1 MSNFVRSVA
10 PNVQFVHP
18 EEDRPCEEAGDSAT
32 RCSTVPTTAEFTPTT
47 TAAMSAPESAG
58 RVTAKG
64 PLPAAAPRG
73 VLWCVAVVAVAY
85 IAYAGLLLSAD
96 LLRVAPVGFVAHFDA
111 IGMTADGVLA
121 GSPAARAGLRTGDHI
136 VRVNAQDIQRGLD
149 WQRAKV
155 HIDPSHPLEIVV
167 ERAGVVSTVSVPLT
181 AGIRESLFG
190 SPRPGLLAFRS
201 AQLITL
207 ALAILVAVRR
217 ADQSSAL
224 VGAWLLGAIATVSI
238 VLPMRLAT
246 FWEALPLVLRVLIWA
261 PFAAS
266 VIVGPLLF
274 AFFAVFPRRT
284 WSGRRLGAAM
294 IPAGLLAAWHV
305 LSGYQVMTPPG
316 AATTVPDSLP
326 AVILVNIAYAAGAVA
341 MLAAHGRAAETLTD
355 RRRIRVL
362 MVGTVV
368 GVTAGAGAVLGYWLQ
383 AGADIFATRTL
394 AGLSL
399 VFLAVPASFAYAI
412 LRHRLFDLSL
422 IVRQG
427 VRYALARRMLDALIP
442 LLAAL
447 LLVDLLLLHR
457 HEPLLDTLQARWW
470 WYTLVGGALVVA
482 RSRRERWLKSLDGR
496 FFRERYDAQRL
507 LRNIAEQISE
517 ASSFDAVAPSLAQQL
532 DQALHPSFVE
542 VLTFVPEENVF
553 ATAANG
559 SAPRAPEPLPSSLT
573 VIGLLSVL
581 GKPLALSLG
590 DTAWVRRQ
598 LPAGERE
605 LLVRRGIELLVPI
618 TGGGSKIPA
627 ALIALG
633 PRRSEE
639 PYNEEDIDL
648 LVTIAHALGLLIGRT
663 PGEPPATGLGE
674 CESCGRCFDGAR
686 DLCTHDQQRLTAL
699 RGPRRLNGRYR
710 LDRRLGRGGMGSVYA
725 AVDETLERSVAVK
738 LIREDLVISAD
749 LSDRFRREARAA
761 AGFAHVHVVRVYD
774 FGLDREGRAFL
785 VMELLEGQTLRQR
798 LGSGRPLTVGEVLHV
813 LRGICPAVS
822 AAHAQG
828 LVHRDLK
835 PENIFL
841 QNQETG
847 VVPKVLD
854 FGLAKAFGPQLI
866 APGGHGTSAGLLVG
880 TLDYMAPEQAAGDIV
895 SPGWDVWALGVI
907 AYEMLTRSH
916 PFRHQRVTFGGADVA
931 DAEAITFPGAPAHP
945 DLSEPAATFFRRALS
960 SERELRPQDPL
971 EFLQELEVGLR

>member
-1 MSNFVRSVA
+1 M
-10 PNVQFVHP
+10 
-18 EEDRPCEEAGDSAT
+18 
-32 RCSTVPTTAEFTPTT
+32 TASEP
-47 TAAMSAPESAG
+47 AG
-58 RVTAKG
+58 RVADLG
-64 PLPAAAPRG
+64 PPPAAAPRA

-85 IAYAGLLLSAD
+85 LAYAGLLLSAD
-96 LLRVAPVGFVAHFDA
+96 LLRVAPVGFVSHFDA
-111 IGMTADGVLA
+111 AGMTADGVLA
-121 GSPAARAGLRTGDHI
+121 GSPAARAGLRTGDRI
-136 VRVNAQDIQRGLD
+136 LRVNAQDIHGRLD
-149 WQRAKV
+149 WQRAGV
-155 HIDPSHPLEIVV
+155 HIDPAHPLDLMID
-167 ERAGVVSTVSVPLT
+167 RAGVMSTVSVPLT
-181 AGIRESLFG
+181 AGLHESLFG

-201 AQLITL
+201 AQLFTL

-217 ADQSSAL
+217 AAQPSAL
-224 VGAWLLGAIATVSI
+224 LGAWLLGAIGTVSI
-238 VLPMRLAT
+238 VLPMRLAM
-246 FWEALPLVLRVLIWA
+246 FWDALPLVLRVLIWI

-266 VIVGPLLF
+266 VAVGPLLF

-284 WSGRRLGAAM
+284 WSGRRLAATM
-294 IPAGLLAAWHV
+294 IPAVLLAAWHV
-305 LSGYQVMTPPG
+305 LGGYQVMSPPG
-316 AATTVPDSLP
+316 AATTVPDSLL
-326 AVILVNIAYAAGAVA
+326 AVVLVNIAYAAGAVA
-341 MLAAHGRAAETLTD
+341 MLVAHGRAADTLTD

-362 MVGTVV
+362 MVGTVI
-368 GVTAGAGAVLGYWLQ
+368 GVTAGAGAVLGYWLR

-394 AGLSL
+394 AVLSL

-427 VRYALARRMLDALIP
+427 VRYALARRMLNALIP
-442 LLAAL
+442 VLGAL
-447 LLVDLLLLHR
+447 LLMDLLLLHR
-457 HEPLLDTLQARWW
+457 HEPLLETLQARWW
-470 WYTLVGGALVVA
+470 WYTLIGGAFVIA
-482 RSRRERWLKSLDGR
+482 RSRRERWLKSLDSR

-507 LRNIAEQISE
+507 LRNIAEQISG

-532 DQALHPSFVE
+532 DQALHPAFVE
-542 VLTFVPEENVF
+542 VLTLLPRGDVF
-553 ATAANG
+553 ATVASG
-559 SAPRAPEPLPSSLT
+559 STARVAEPLPASLT

-590 DTAWVRRQ
+590 DTAWVTRQ

-605 LLVRRGIELLVPI
+605 LLVQRGIELLVPI
-618 TGGGSKIPA
+618 TSGGSGKSPA

-648 LVTIAHALGLLIGRT
+648 LVTIAHALGLLLARA
-663 PGEPPATGLGE
+663 PGEQPATGLGE
-674 CESCGRCFDGAR
+674 CESCGRCFDDAGE
-686 DLCTHDQQRLTAL
+686 LCTHDQERLTAL

-725 AVDETLERSVAVK
+725 AVDEALDRPVAVK
-738 LIREDLVISAD
+738 LIREDLVMSSD

-798 LGSGRPLTVGEVLHV
+798 LGSGSPLTADEVLHV

-841 QNQETG
+841 QAQDTG
-847 VVPKVLD
+847 VIPKVLD
-854 FGLAKAFGPQLI
+854 FGLAKAFGPQWI
-866 APGGHGTSAGLLVG
+866 AQGGHSTSAGLLVG

-895 SPGWDVWALGVI
+895 SPAWDVWALGVI
-907 AYEMLTRSH
+907 TYEMLTRSH
-916 PFRHQRVTFGGADVA
+916 PFRRRVTFGGVDAA
-931 DAEAITFPGAPAHP
+931 DAQAITVPVAPVHP
-945 DLSEPAATFFRRALS
+945 DLSEPAAAFFRRALS

-971 EFLQELEVGLR
+971 AFLQELEVGLQQ